1 MTLTASANP
10 KSAIYTPFFKEVWDK
25 KMEIEQAFQLEDAA
39 GLNDSGEGTLERPM
53 RRSQPIPPPRHMA
66 GPVYGRCGV
75 GIYQRSSRTGS
86 NEGSGSEIYER
97 LPTDGSL
104 GDDGEDA
111 VSPTYPDE
119 RRLTPSDDSD
129 LYSTLDRPM
138 QRPTTKENGGGGGGL
153 GLGLGLGL
161 GGEHLVKPSHLKT
174 RQKNRQ
180 GTLLSFI
187 ITLADYQIGASGP
200 PGRWARPSLCCQR
213 SKKDGGTCLSWL
225 GLLDVGLDPVDRPV
239 ALDG

>member
-1 MTLTASANP
+1 MTLTTTANP

-25 KMEIEQAFQLEDAA
+25 KVEIEQAFQMEDAA

-53 RRSQPIPPPRHMA
+53 RRTHPVPPPRHLMG
-66 GPVYGRCGV
+66 GPPYGR
-75 GIYQRSSRTGS
+75 GS

-104 GDDGEDA
+104 GEDGEDA

-138 QRPTTKENGGGGGGL
+138 QRGKENG
-153 GLGLGLGL
+153 
-161 GGEHLVKPSHLKT
+161 GGEHLVKPSHLKS
-174 RQKNRQ
+174 RQKIPH
-180 GTLLSFI
+180 GTFCFSFLPFLFCRHLL
-187 ITLADYQIGASGP
+187 P
-200 PGRWARPSLCCQR
+200 
-213 SKKDGGTCLSWL
+213 
-225 GLLDVGLDPVDRPV
+225 
-239 ALDG
+239 

>member
-1 MTLTASANP
+1 MTLTASANN
-10 KSAIYTPFFKEVWDK
+10 KSPAIYTPFFKEVWDK

-39 GLNDSGEGTLERPM
+39 GLNDSGEGTLERPL
-53 RRSQPIPPPRHMA
+53 RRTQPVPPPRHLT
-66 GPVYGRCGV
+66 GGGGSTLYGRGTGV
-75 GIYQRSSRTGS
+75 YQRSNRAGS

-104 GDDGEDA
+104 GDEGEDA

-138 QRPTTKENGGGGGGL
+138 QQRSNENG
-153 GLGLGLGL
+153 

-174 RQKNRQ
+174 RQKNRH
-180 GTLLSFI
+180 GKFYVPKLYVCVCVSRTS
-187 ITLADYQIGASGP
+187 
-200 PGRWARPSLCCQR
+200 
-213 SKKDGGTCLSWL
+213 
-225 GLLDVGLDPVDRPV
+225 V
-239 ALDG
+239 

>member
-25 KMEIEQAFQLEDAA
+25 KMEIEQAFQLEDAS
-39 GLNDSGEGTLERPM
+39 GLNDSGEGTLERPL
-53 RRSQPIPPPRHMA
+53 RRTQPIPPPRHSA

-75 GIYQRSSRTGS
+75 GIYGQRSSRAGS

-111 VSPTYPDE
+111 VSPTYPDD

-138 QRPTTKENGGGGGGL
+138 QRSKENGV
-153 GLGLGLGL
+153 
-161 GGEHLVKPSHLKT
+161 GEHLVKPSHLKT
-174 RQKNRQ
+174 RQKTRQ
-180 GTLLSFI
+180 GMLISYCSF
-187 ITLADYQIGASGP
+187 SG
-200 PGRWARPSLCCQR
+200 
-213 SKKDGGTCLSWL
+213 KIED
-225 GLLDVGLDPVDRPV
+225 
-239 ALDG
+239 